1 MWILVSSS
9 LNVLMSPIPFA
20 LPSDSLWFLGL
31 LVSSLHCIFSTDP
44 CNSRANY
51 AALAVLLDK
60 QNRHRFPLLMLVIF
74 SIWFDEDRPREGKR
88 NGIHRL
94 LLVYII
100 CYTFM
105 IFSYICTGVYILC
118 LFIIYT
124 VCFIYYKANI
134 HKDIFLRMY
143 PWHIFIQFS

>member
-20 LPSDSLWFLGL
+20 LPSDSLCFLGL
-31 LVSSLHCIFSTDP
+31 LASSLHCIFSTDP

-51 AALAVLLDK
+51 TALAVLLDK
-60 QNRHRFPLLMLVIF
+60 QNRHRFPLLILVIF
-74 SIWFDEDRPREGKR
+74 SIWFDEDRPRKGREEKR

-94 LLVYII
+94 LLVYIR

-105 IFSYICTGVYILC
+105 IFSYICTGVYC
-118 LFIIYT
+118 IYS
-124 VCFIYYKANI
+124 VYIYSA
-134 HKDIFLRMY
+134 FL
-143 PWHIFIQFS
+143 